1 MAITISGSL
10 WTSLTMATTILG
22 VMATSRQQAIET
34 AERLF
39 RAQGYAGTGLAQII
53 TESGSPKG
61 SFYFNF
67 PGGKH
72 ELALEALKI
81 FGERLYKRIDEAATM
96 SAGDVEKFVHTV
108 CQAQALE
115 AQGWTLSCLVQQFA
129 NELSPGDEKI
139 TAAIALI
146 MQSWGARIGLV
157 FLPVAGSPARARM
170 LAMAFIAGLSG
181 ARTMA
186 RILRSK
192 APFESV
198 AATTIDTLRQSIAG
212 RPTRRRRTAAG
223 ARNSIATH

>member
-1 MAITISGSL
+1 METTASSRSCVEAHTMATAIVELCIGCHNVMAITISGSL

-96 SAGDVEKFVHTV
+96 SAGDVEKF
-108 CQAQALE
+108 
-115 AQGWTLSCLVQQFA
+115 
-129 NELSPGDEKI
+129 
-139 TAAIALI
+139 
-146 MQSWGARIGLV
+146 
-157 FLPVAGSPARARM
+157 
-170 LAMAFIAGLSG
+170 
-181 ARTMA
+181 
-186 RILRSK
+186 
-192 APFESV
+192 
-198 AATTIDTLRQSIAG
+198 
-212 RPTRRRRTAAG
+212 
-223 ARNSIATH
+223 